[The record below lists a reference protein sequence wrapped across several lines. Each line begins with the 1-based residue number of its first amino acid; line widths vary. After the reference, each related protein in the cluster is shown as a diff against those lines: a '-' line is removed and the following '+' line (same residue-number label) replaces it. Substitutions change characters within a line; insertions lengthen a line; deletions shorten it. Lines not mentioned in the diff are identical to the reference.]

1 MSKVHAPRGKPVGIL
16 EVRVQLGKLRLGWA
30 GSACGPLR
38 LDGNLPS
45 LPEHQALACRPSC
58 TASSLAARLP
68 EVPLVPSTLE
78 CCVAGLM

>member
-1 MSKVHAPRGKPVGIL
+1 MNKVHAPRSKLVGIL
-16 EVRVQLGKLRLGWA
+16 EVRVQLGKLRLGCA

-45 LPEHQALACRPSC
+45 LLEHRALMCCPPC
-58 TASSLAARLP
+58 TVSSLAARLP

-78 CCVAGLM
+78 CCVAALM